1 MVYLPEFKRPSVCL
15 FCSDMRPKMSIHKS
29 LQSSQRLLSYTPLA
43 AAVALCVTLLSGCQT
58 AKPIVIATPPAPV
71 ARPVVLTLGQNRT
84 ITSDEFFDSFTKNQL
99 SSDTAQRTDMR
110 GYLELYTNLK
120 LKVLAAEQAGRDTT
134 EAFREE
140 MTTYRKQLAQPYLT
154 DKSMVEQLANEAYQ
168 RMQQEVNASHILIP
182 LAEEA
187 LPADSLNAYQLA
199 ISLRDR
205 LLKGEAFNT
214 LADQF
219 SADPTARQNGG
230 NLGWFTAFLVAYPL
244 ETAAYTTPVGRISM
258 PVRSKFGYH
267 LVRVNEQRPSRGKVQ
282 VAHILVRL
290 SPSATAQAPIEAK
303 AKIDEAYARLKAGE
317 SFDAVCRLYSDDVQ
331 SKNAGGKL
339 PPFVTG
345 QWPTALEETAFALP
359 SPGNISS
366 PVRTNYG
373 WHILKLV
380 ERKPMESFAEL
391 APALRQKVVTD
402 TRAEV
407 LRQATLTRLSREYP
421 ITEYAAVKQAV
432 LATADSSLLLGKW
445 KPALTPQ
452 TASQPLLTIDGKT
465 VPISLF
471 LAYARQKQTPRR
483 EGAPA
488 VTPAAVLE
496 KLYTRFVGDQL
507 LATEEANLDRK
518 YPEFRNLLNEVRDG
532 VLLSQVMEEQVWE
545 RSMADSTGQKA
556 YYEAHRANY
565 NYPQRVMATVAVSQD
580 KALLDQL
587 QARLA
592 GNSPYALRRSAPELR
607 YERNQSGLSTPAR
620 DQLFDVLVAMVKNPA
635 YVLDVTGSHETT
647 EADSISA
654 RRIRTVVNYLTGNGI
669 ALSRITEK
677 DLRAFRPAMA
687 SASANAAQVAR
698 RVTFAYA
705 STDKLDLARV
715 ISGTATDALTL
726 TEGLF
731 AKGQNPYVDAVA
743 WQVGTQ
749 TRTVGNRVAQVQ
761 ISRIEP
767 ARPKTFAEARGA
779 VINDY
784 QAQLEKQF
792 LATLRQKY
800 PVQVNED
807 ELKRLVK

>member
-1 MVYLPEFKRPSVCL
+1 MISPQKAVF
-15 FCSDMRPKMSIHKS
+15 FGPK
-29 LQSSQRLLSYTPLA
+29 L
-43 AAVALCVTLLSGCQT
+43 AAVALCVTLFSGCKT
-58 AKPIVIATPPAPV
+58 SAPV
-71 ARPVVLTLGQNRT
+71 AVTAPPPPVAKPVVLTLGQNRT

-99 SSDTAQRTDMR
+99 SSDTTQRTDLR

-140 MTTYRKQLAQPYLT
+140 MATYRKQLAQPYLT
-154 DKSMVEQLANEAYQ
+154 DKSQVEQLATEAYQ
-168 RMQQEVNASHILIP
+168 RMQQEVNASHILIGV
-182 LAEEA
+182 AEEA
-187 LPADSLNAYQLA
+187 LPADTLKAYQLA
-199 ISLRDR
+199 VDLRNR

-230 NLGWFTAFLVAYPL
+230 NLGWFTAFQMVYPV
-244 ETAAYTTPVGRISM
+244 ETAAYTTPVGTIST

-267 LVRVNEQRPSRGKVQ
+267 LVRVNERRASRGKVQ
-282 VAHILVRL
+282 VAHILVRV
-290 SPSATAQAPIEAK
+290 SPSSTPNAPIEAK
-303 AKIDEAYARLKAGE
+303 AKIDEAYAKLKAGE
-317 SFDAVCRLYSDDVQ
+317 SFDAVCRAYSDDVQ

-339 PPFVTG
+339 PPFATG
-345 QWPTALEETAFALP
+345 QVVPALEAAAFALP
-359 SPGNISS
+359 SPGSLSAPIQ
-366 PVRTNYG
+366 TNYG
-373 WHILKLV
+373 WHILKLI

-407 LRQATLTRLSREYP
+407 LRQATLHRLSRDYP

-432 LATADSSLLLGKW
+432 FATADSSLLQGKW
-445 KPALTPQ
+445 KPAITGA
-452 TASQPLLTIDGKT
+452 ASQPLFTIDGKT
-465 VPISLF
+465 VPISAF
-471 LAYARQKQTPRR
+471 LTYARQKQAPHR

-488 VTPAAVLE
+488 VAPSAVLE

-507 LATEEANLDRK
+507 LATEEANLERK
-518 YPEFRNLLNEVRDG
+518 YPEFRNLLAEVRDG

-545 RSMADSTGQKA
+545 RSMTDSVGQKA

-565 NYPQRVMATVAVSQD
+565 NYPERVAATVAVAQN

-587 QARLA
+587 QTRLA
-592 GNSPYALRRSAPELR
+592 GNTPYALRRSAPELR
-607 YERNQSGLSTPAR
+607 YEKNQAILSTAAR

-635 YVLDVTGSHETT
+635 YVLEVTGSREAT
-647 EADSISA
+647 EADSVSA
-654 RRIRTVVNYLTGNGI
+654 NRIRNVVKYLTTNGI
-669 ALSRITEK
+669 SLSRITEK
-677 DLRAFRPAMA
+677 DLRAFRPASAPA
-687 SASANAAQVAR
+687 SAGAAQLAR
-698 RVTFAYA
+698 RVTFTYA
-705 STDKLDLARV
+705 STDKMDLARV

-731 AKGQNPYVDAVA
+731 AKGQNPYVDAVS

-749 TRTVGNRVAQVQ
+749 TKTVGNRVAQVQ

-767 ARPKTFAEARGA
+767 ARPKTFTEARGA

-784 QAQLEKQF
+784 QAQLEKQL
-792 LATLRQKY
+792 LATLREKY
-800 PVQVNED
+800 PVQVNEN

>member
-1 MVYLPEFKRPSVCL
+1 
-15 FCSDMRPKMSIHKS
+15 MRPQLPIHKP
-29 LQSSQRLLSYTPLA
+29 LQSPQKFLLVGSSVA
-43 AAVALCVTLLSGCQT
+43 AAALCVALFSGCQT
-58 AKPIVIATPPAPV
+58 VKPVAVSPPAPP
-71 ARPVVLTLGQNRT
+71 AAKPVVLTLGPNRT

-140 MTTYRKQLAQPYLT
+140 MATYRKQLAQPYLT
-154 DKSMVEQLANEAYQ
+154 DKSLVEQLTNEAYQ
-168 RMQQEVNASHILIP
+168 RMQQEVNAAHILIP
-182 LAEEA
+182 VAEEA
-187 LPADSLNAYQLA
+187 LPADTLKAYQLTTG
-199 ISLRDR
+199 LRER

-230 NLGWFTAFLVAYPL
+230 SLGWFTAFQTVYPV
-244 ETAAYTTPVGRISM
+244 ETAAYTTPIGKISM

-267 LVRVNEQRPSRGKVQ
+267 LVRVNERRASRGKVQ

-290 SPSATAQAPIEAK
+290 SPSATPQAPGEAK
-303 AKIDEAYARLKAGE
+303 AKIDEAYAKLKAGE

-339 PPFVTG
+339 PPFATG
-345 QWPTALEETAFALP
+345 QVVPALEEAAFALS
-359 SPGNISS
+359 SPGSISA

-373 WHILKLV
+373 WHILKLI

-391 APALRQKVVTD
+391 ATALRQKVVTD
-402 TRAEV
+402 TRADV

-421 ITEYAAVKQAV
+421 ITEYATVKQAV

-445 KPALTPQ
+445 KPAIIE
-452 TASQPLLTIDGKT
+452 TANQPLLSIDGKT
-465 VPISLF
+465 VPISAF
-471 LAYARQKQTPRR
+471 MAYARQKQAPRR

-488 VTPAAVLE
+488 VSPAAVLG

-507 LATEEANLDRK
+507 MATEEANLDRK
-518 YPEFRNLLNEVRDG
+518 YPEFRNLLSEVRDG

-545 RSMADSTGQKA
+545 RSMADSIGQKA
-556 YYEAHRANY
+556 YYEAHRASY
-565 NYPQRVMATVAVSQD
+565 NYPERAAATVAVAQN
-580 KALLDQL
+580 KALIDQL

-592 GNSPYALRRSAPELR
+592 GNAPYALRRSAPELR
-607 YERNQSGLSTPAR
+607 YEHNQSILSTAAR

-635 YVLDVTGSHETT
+635 YVLDVTGSRETT
-647 EADSISA
+647 EADSVSA
-654 RRIRTVVNYLTGNGI
+654 NRIRNVVKYLTSNGI
-669 ALSRITEK
+669 SLARITEK
-677 DLRAFRPAMA
+677 DLRAFRPATAPA
-687 SASANAAQVAR
+687 SVSAAQSAR

-705 STDKLDLARV
+705 STDKMDLARV
-715 ISGTATDALTL
+715 ISGTTTDALVL

-749 TRTVGNRVAQVQ
+749 TKTTGNRVAQVQ

-767 ARPKTFAEARGA
+767 ARPKTFAEARGS

>member
-1 MVYLPEFKRPSVCL
+1 MSNLPESKRLSGCL
-15 FCSDMRPKMSIHKS
+15 FCSDMRQKMPIPLS
-29 LQSSQRLLSYTPLA
+29 LISPRNYSPFGPQLA
-43 AAVALCVTLLSGCQT
+43 AAGLFLTLLSGCQS
-58 AKPIVIATPPAPV
+58 AKPVAVTPPAPV
-71 ARPVVLTLGQNRT
+71 VPAPKPVVLTLGQNRT

-99 SSDTAQRTDMR
+99 SSDTTQRTDMR

-140 MTTYRKQLAQPYLT
+140 MATYRKQLAQPYLT
-154 DKSMVEQLANEAYQ
+154 DKGLVEQLANEAYQ
-168 RMQQEVNASHILIP
+168 RMQQEVNASHILIA

-187 LPADSLNAYQLA
+187 LPADTLKAYGQA
-199 ISLRDR
+199 IELRNR

-230 NLGWFTAFLVAYPL
+230 TLGWFTAFQMVYPV
-244 ETAAYTTPVGRISM
+244 ETAAYTTPVGTISM
-258 PVRSKFGYH
+258 PIRSKFGYH
-267 LVRVNEQRPSRGKVQ
+267 VLRVNDRRPSRGKVQ
-282 VAHILVRL
+282 VAHILVRV
-290 SPSATAQAPIEAK
+290 SPSATPNAPIEAK
-303 AKIDEAYARLKAGE
+303 TKIDEAYAKLQAGE
-317 SFDAVCRLYSDDVQ
+317 PFEAVCRAYSDDVQ

-339 PPFVTG
+339 PPFATG
-345 QWPTALEETAFALP
+345 QVVPALEAAAFALP
-359 SPGNISS
+359 TPGSISP
-366 PVRTNYG
+366 PVQTNYG
-373 WHILKLV
+373 WHILKLI

-421 ITEYAAVKQAV
+421 ITEYASVKQSV
-432 LATADSSLLLGKW
+432 LATADSSLLQGKW
-445 KPALTPQ
+445 KPAITD
-452 TASQPLLTIDGKT
+452 ASGQPLLTIDGKT
-465 VPISLF
+465 VPISAF

-483 EGAPA
+483 DGAPA
-488 VTPAAVLE
+488 VAPAAVLE

-507 LATEEANLDRK
+507 LATEEANLERK
-518 YPEFRNLLNEVRDG
+518 YPDFRNLLAEVRDG

-545 RSMADSTGQKA
+545 RSMADSVGQKA

-565 NYPQRVMATVAVSQD
+565 NYPERVAATIAVAQD
-580 KALLDQL
+580 KALIDQL
-587 QARLA
+587 QSRLSGPA
-592 GNSPYALRRSAPELR
+592 PYALRRSAPELR
-607 YERNQSGLSTPAR
+607 YERNQTMLTSAAR

-635 YVLDVTGSHETT
+635 YVLEVTGSHEVT
-647 EADSISA
+647 EADSASA
-654 RRIRTVVNYLTGNGI
+654 SRIRNVVKYLTTNGI
-669 ALSRITEK
+669 TLSRITEK
-677 DLRAFRPAMA
+677 DLRAFRPALTG
-687 SASANAAQVAR
+687 ANATQSAR
-698 RVTFAYA
+698 RVTFTYA
-705 STDKLDLARV
+705 STDKLDVARV
-715 ISGTATDALTL
+715 ISGTATDALVL

-749 TRTVGNRVAQVQ
+749 TKTVNNRVAQVQ
-761 ISRIEP
+761 ITRIEP

-779 VINDY
+779 VINEY

-792 LATLRQKY
+792 LATLREKY
-800 PVQVNED
+800 PVQVNEN